1 MSGDE
6 IKKLLQKRGY
16 TLKYVAEQMGET
28 PQNFQAMLKVA
39 DIKTGVLE
47 RICKAIKNDIFFFY
61 DLSDNIPGYKK
72 TEISE
77 SEYVNALFKANA
89 YEQQILQQKETID
102 TQKKLVSSLEKRIE
116 DLELQLQ
123 LKENEV
129 YNLKKDAAPQDDNAD
144 YADAR

>member
-47 RICKAIKNDIFFFY
+47 RICKAINHDIFFFY
-61 DLSDNIPGYKK
+61 DLSDEIPGYKK

-89 YEQQILQQKETID
+89 YEQQIQQQKETID
-102 TQKKLVSSLEKRIE
+102 TQKKLVSALEKRIE
-116 DLELQLQ
+116 DLEQQLQ

-129 YNLKKDAAPQDDNAD
+129 YNLKKDVAPKDDNAD
-144 YADAR
+144 YAAAK

>member
-1 MSGDE
+1 
-6 IKKLLQKRGY
+6 
-16 TLKYVAEQMGET
+16 
-28 PQNFQAMLKVA
+28 ML
-39 DIKTGVLE
+39 
-47 RICKAIKNDIFFFY
+47 
-61 DLSDNIPGYKK
+61 
-72 TEISE
+72 
-77 SEYVNALFKANA
+77 
-89 YEQQILQQKETID
+89 QQILQQKETID

>member
-47 RICKAIKNDIFFFY
+47 RICKAIKHDIFFFY

-129 YNLKKDAAPQDDNAD
+129 YNLKKYAAPQHDNAD

>member
-47 RICKAIKNDIFFFY
+47 RICKAIKHDIFFFY
-61 DLSDNIPGYKK
+61 DLSDDIPGYKK

-144 YADAR
+144 YAAAK

>member
-47 RICKAIKNDIFFFY
+47 RICKAIKHDIFFFY

-77 SEYVNALFKANA
+77 SEYVNALLKLMLMNNK
-89 YEQQILQQKETID
+89 YYSKKKLLTHK
-102 TQKKLVSSLEKRIE
+102 KKLVSSLEKRIE

>member
-47 RICKAIKNDIFFFY
+47 RICKAIKHDIFFFY